1 MAEWVKVCDLSGLP
15 EDGSRGFSVTM
26 PAGVADIFLVH
37 KAGEIHGYLN
47 QCPHTGGP
55 LDWVPDQFLDL
66 DRSLIQC
73 ATHDALFRIDNGLC
87 VAGPCSG
94 QSLTSVELRLQGG
107 SIFMRDALSV
117 FERFD

>member
-1 MAEWVKVCDLSGLP
+1 MPEWIKICDVSELP
-15 EDGSRGFSVTM
+15 GDGSRGFSVTTA
-26 PAGVADIFLVH
+26 AGIRDLFLVNRC
-37 KAGEIHGYLN
+37 GEVRGYLN

-66 DRSLIQC
+66 DRRWIQC

-94 QSLTSVELRLQGG
+94 KSLTALTLKLEHGG
-107 SIFMRDALSV
+107 VFMRDA
-117 FERFD
+117 